1 MKNKSITRRSST
13 TLAFCAALIFASNGM
28 SADKDTLDASDVKFV
43 KQEAAAGRALVKLAG
58 LGARKA
64 VRADVKAFAEMIVTD
79 HTKAN
84 EELTKLAAT
93 KGVELS
99 AVIEPK
105 HAETFQKLEKTESAN
120 FDKEFLD
127 VAVNGH
133 KKCVSNFEDAAKDS
147 KDSDVKMWAEKT
159 LPTLKAHLAQA
170 QELSSGPSTNSA
182 ASSTTP
188 ATKNADNTARNV
200 RDRNPGTLTPMDQ
213 GSSEADVNT
222 TAQIRKEIIAGK
234 DMSVN
239 AQNVKIITNTGKV
252 TLRGPVNSD
261 AEKRLIG
268 EIADCV
274 AHAENVTN
282 QLEVKSDASN

>member
-1 MKNKSITRRSST
+1 MKNKSITRYSTT
-13 TLAFCAALIFASNGM
+13 TLAFCAALVFASKGM
-28 SADKDTLDASDVKFV
+28 SADKDTLDAADVKFV
-43 KQEAAAGRALVKLAG
+43 KQEAATGMAAVKLAG
-58 LGARKA
+58 LGAQKA

-99 AVIEPK
+99 AVIDPK
-105 HAETFQKLEKTESAN
+105 HAETFQKLEKTESAD
-120 FDKEFLD
+120 FDKEFLN
-127 VAVNGH
+127 VAVSGH

-147 KDSDVKMWAEKT
+147 KDADVKMWAEKT

-170 QELSSGPSTNSA
+170 QELSSGSSTNSA
-182 ASSTTP
+182 ANSPTP

-213 GSSEADVNT
+213 GGSEADVNT

-268 EIADCV
+268 EIADRV

-282 QLEVKSDASN
+282 QLEVRSDASN